1 MCLPEAIWIRPFI
14 KLKAIKNSKATNTIL
29 NNNTKVDDAIV
40 ITPNR
45 LIDDEHKF
53 RSKGFWIAVVLTVV
67 SVGILIKLGLWQ
79 LERGNE
85 KLRYE
90 QQLSERAQQSPRSLD
105 TVISELKGSRTQAQ
119 GASEQLS
126 LNGLKV
132 DVELETPSGL
142 VVLLDNQINQGTVG
156 YVIYMLGKVRLED
169 ENNSLVAEKQLLI
182 DVGFVA
188 ASNDRRE
195 LPQLG
200 SITVPTNMSGRL
212 YTRSVNPLSHELG
225 LENTTPKRIQNI
237 NITALSEYTGQD
249 VLPFVFQPQSLESWP
264 YELLWRPT
272 AMKSEKHFGYSFQW
286 FVMAAVLLFLMLL
299 IGYRYLKAT
308 PITENND
315 G

>member
-1 MCLPEAIWIRPFI
+1 
-14 KLKAIKNSKATNTIL
+14 
-29 NNNTKVDDAIV
+29 V

-67 SVGILIKLGLWQ
+67 SVGALIKLGLWQ
-79 LERGNE
+79 LDRGNE

-90 QQLSERAQQSPRSLD
+90 QQLSERAQQSFRSLD
-105 TVISELKGSRTQAQ
+105 TVISEWKGSRTQAQ
-119 GASEQLS
+119 GTSEQQF

-156 YVIYMLGKVRLED
+156 YVIYMLGEVQSKEQGNQL
-169 ENNSLVAEKQLLI
+169 LHEKQLLI
-182 DVGFVA
+182 DLGFVP

-200 SITVPTNMSGRL
+200 SITVPTKMSGRL
-212 YTRSVNPLSHELG
+212 YTRSINPLSHELG
-225 LENTTPKRIQNI
+225 LENTTPNRIQNL
-237 NITALSEYTGQD
+237 NIAALSQYTGQE
-249 VLPFVFQPQSLESWP
+249 VLPFVFQPQSLDSWP
-264 YELLWRPT
+264 YEMLWRPT
-272 AMKSEKHFGYSFQW
+272 AMRSEKHFGYSFQW

-308 PITENND
+308 PITRNKD

>member
-1 MCLPEAIWIRPFI
+1 M
-14 KLKAIKNSKATNTIL
+14 
-29 NNNTKVDDAIV
+29 

-53 RSKGFWIAVVLTVV
+53 RSKGFWVAVVLTVV

-79 LERGNE
+79 LDRGNE

-90 QQLSERAQQSPRSLD
+90 QQLSERAQQSSRSLD
-105 TVISELKGSRTQAQ
+105 TVISKWKGSRTQAQ
-119 GASEQLS
+119 GASEQQF

-132 DVELETPSGL
+132 DVELETSSGL

-156 YVIYMLGKVRLED
+156 YVIYMLGEVRFKD

-182 DVGFVA
+182 DLGFVA

-200 SITVPTNMSGRL
+200 NITLPTNMSGRL

-237 NITALSEYTGQD
+237 NITALSEYTGQA
-249 VLPFVFQPQSLESWP
+249 VLPFVFQPQRLESWP

>member
-1 MCLPEAIWIRPFI
+1 M
-14 KLKAIKNSKATNTIL
+14 
-29 NNNTKVDDAIV
+29 

-105 TVISELKGSRTQAQ
+105 SVISEWKDSRIQAQ

-142 VVLLDNQINQGTVG
+142 VVLLDNQVNQGAVG
-156 YVIYMLGKVRLED
+156 YVIYMLGEVRFKD
-169 ENNSLVAEKQLLI
+169 ENESLVAEKQLLI
-182 DVGFVA
+182 DLGFVA

-200 SITVPTNMSGRL
+200 NITLPTNMSGRL

-237 NITALSEYTGQD
+237 NITALSEYTGQA

-308 PITENND
+308 PTTENND

>member
-1 MCLPEAIWIRPFI
+1 M
-14 KLKAIKNSKATNTIL
+14 
-29 NNNTKVDDAIV
+29 

-105 TVISELKGSRTQAQ
+105 LVISEWKDSRIQAQ

-142 VVLLDNQINQGTVG
+142 VVLLDNQVNQGTVG
-156 YVIYMLGKVRLED
+156 YVIYMLGEVRFKD

-182 DVGFVA
+182 DLGFVA

-200 SITVPTNMSGRL
+200 NITLPTNMSGRL

-237 NITALSEYTGQD
+237 NITALSEYTGQA

-286 FVMAAVLLFLMLL
+286 FVTAAVLLFLMLL

>member
-14 KLKAIKNSKATNTIL
+14 KLKVIKNSKATNTTL
-29 NNNTKVDDAIV
+29 NNRIKVDDAIV

-53 RSKGFWIAVVLTVV
+53 RGKGFWIAVVLTVV
-67 SVGILIKLGLWQ
+67 SVGALIKLGLWQ
-79 LERGNE
+79 LDRGNE

-90 QQLSERAQQSPRSLD
+90 QQLAERAQLSSQPLGV
-105 TVISELKGSRTQAQ
+105 VISELR
-119 GASEQLS
+119 ELDLS
-126 LNGLKV
+126 DQESLNPQTLNGLKA
-132 DVELETPSGL
+132 DVELVNTSGL
-142 VVLLDNQINQGTVG
+142 ILLLDNQINQGTVG
-156 YVIYMLGKVRLED
+156 YVIYMLGKVRFED
-169 ENNSLVAEKQLLI
+169 ENQLLI
-182 DVGFVA
+182 DLGFVP

-200 SITVPTNMSGRL
+200 SITVPTKMSGHL

-225 LENTTPKRIQNI
+225 LENTTPNRIQNL
-237 NITALSEYTGQD
+237 NIAALSQYTGQE
-249 VLPFVFQPQSLESWP
+249 VLPFVFQPQSLDSWP
-264 YELLWRPT
+264 YEMLWRPT

-308 PITENND
+308 PITRNKD

>member
-1 MCLPEAIWIRPFI
+1 M
-14 KLKAIKNSKATNTIL
+14 
-29 NNNTKVDDAIV
+29 
-40 ITPNR
+40 ITPNG

-105 TVISELKGSRTQAQ
+105 TVISEWKDSRIQAQ

-142 VVLLDNQINQGTVG
+142 VVLLDNQVNQGAVG
-156 YVIYMLGKVRLED
+156 YVIYMLGEVRFKD
-169 ENNSLVAEKQLLI
+169 ENESLVAENQLLI
-182 DVGFVA
+182 DLGFVA

-200 SITVPTNMSGRL
+200 NITLPTNMSGRL

-225 LENTTPKRIQNI
+225 LENTMPKRIQNI
-237 NITALSEYTGQD
+237 NITALSEYTGQA

-299 IGYRYLKAT
+299 IGYRCLKAT

>member
-79 LERGNE
+79 LERGNG

-105 TVISELKGSRTQAQ
+105 SVISEWKDSRIQAQ

-142 VVLLDNQINQGTVG
+142 VVLLDNQVNQGAVG
-156 YVIYMLGKVRLED
+156 YVIYMLGEVRFKD
-169 ENNSLVAEKQLLI
+169 ENESLVAEKQLLI
-182 DVGFVA
+182 DLGFVA

-200 SITVPTNMSGRL
+200 NITLPTNMSGRL

-237 NITALSEYTGQD
+237 NITALSEYTGQA

-299 IGYRYLKAT
+299 IGYRYLKVT

>member
-1 MCLPEAIWIRPFI
+1 M
-14 KLKAIKNSKATNTIL
+14 
-29 NNNTKVDDAIV
+29 

-79 LERGNE
+79 LDRGNE

-105 TVISELKGSRTQAQ
+105 GVISELQNSRTQAQ
-119 GASEQLS
+119 DLSEQQS

-132 DVELETPSGL
+132 DVTLETSSGL
-142 VVLLDNQINQGTVG
+142 VILLDNQINQGTVG
-156 YVIYMLGKVRLED
+156 YVIYMLGEVQVQGKQFLR
-169 ENNSLVAEKQLLI
+169 KHQLLI
-182 DVGFVA
+182 DLGFVV
-188 ASNDRRE
+188 ASRDRRE

-200 SITVPTNMSGRL
+200 NITLPTNMSGRL
-212 YTRSVNPLSHELG
+212 YTRSVNPLSHELA

-237 NITALSEYTGQD
+237 NITALSEYTGQE

-286 FVMAAVLLFLMLL
+286 FVMAAVLLLLIML
-299 IGYRYLKAT
+299 IGYRYLKKT
-308 PITENND
+308 PITENQD

>member
-1 MCLPEAIWIRPFI
+1 M
-14 KLKAIKNSKATNTIL
+14 KNSKATNTIL
-29 NNNTKVDDAIV
+29 NNNTKEDDAIV

-90 QQLSERAQQSPRSLD
+90 QQLSERAQQSSRSLD
-105 TVISELKGSRTQAQ
+105 AVISEWKDSRIQAQ
-119 GASEQLS
+119 GASEQLF

-132 DVELETPSGL
+132 DVELKAPSGL

-156 YVIYMLGKVRLED
+156 YMIYMLGEVPTQDGR
-169 ENNSLVAEKQLLI
+169 KQLLI
-182 DVGFVA
+182 DLGFVA
-188 ASNDRRE
+188 ASRDRRE

-200 SITVPTNMSGRL
+200 SITLLTNLSGRL
-212 YTRSVNPLSHELG
+212 YTRSLNPLSHELG
-225 LENTTPKRIQNI
+225 LENTTPNRIQNL
-237 NITALSEYTGQD
+237 NITALSQYTGQE
-249 VLPFVFQPQSLESWP
+249 VLPFVFQPQSLDSWP
-264 YELLWRPT
+264 YEMLWRPT

-286 FVMAAVLLFLMLL
+286 FVMAAVLLFLTML

-308 PITENND
+308 PITRNKD

>member
-1 MCLPEAIWIRPFI
+1 M
-14 KLKAIKNSKATNTIL
+14 
-29 NNNTKVDDAIV
+29 

-67 SVGILIKLGLWQ
+67 SVGALIKLGLWQ
-79 LERGNE
+79 LDRGND

-90 QQLSERAQQSPRSLD
+90 QQLTERAQLSPQPLD
-105 TVISELKGSRTQAQ
+105 VVISELREQ
-119 GASEQLS
+119 GLSGQES
-126 LNGLKV
+126 LNPQTLSGLKADV
-132 DVELETPSGL
+132 DLVNTSGL
-142 VVLLDNQINQGTVG
+142 MFLLDNQINQGTVG
-156 YVIYMLGKVRLED
+156 YVIYMLGEVRFKD
-169 ENNSLVAEKQLLI
+169 ENESLVAEKQLLI
-182 DVGFVA
+182 DLGFVA

-200 SITVPTNMSGRL
+200 NITLPINMSGRL

-237 NITALSEYTGQD
+237 NITALSEYTGQA

-286 FVMAAVLLFLMLL
+286 FVMAVVLLFLMLL

>member
-1 MCLPEAIWIRPFI
+1 M
-14 KLKAIKNSKATNTIL
+14 
-29 NNNTKVDDAIV
+29 

-79 LERGNE
+79 LDRGNE

-90 QQLSERAQQSPRSLD
+90 QQLSERAQQSSRSLD
-105 TVISELKGSRTQAQ
+105 AVISEWKESRIQAQ
-119 GASEQLS
+119 GASEQPS

-132 DVELETPSGL
+132 DVDLEMPSGL

-182 DVGFVA
+182 DLGFVA

-200 SITVPTNMSGRL
+200 SITVPSKMSGRL

-225 LENTTPKRIQNI
+225 LENTTPNRIQNL
-237 NITALSEYTGQD
+237 NMAALSQYTGQE
-249 VLPFVFQPQSLESWP
+249 VLPFVFQPQSLGSWP
-264 YELLWRPT
+264 YELLWRPM

>member
-1 MCLPEAIWIRPFI
+1 M
-14 KLKAIKNSKATNTIL
+14 KNSKATNTIL

-67 SVGILIKLGLWQ
+67 SVGALIKLGLWQ
-79 LERGNE
+79 LDRGNE

-90 QQLSERAQQSPRSLD
+90 QQLSERAQQSSRSLD
-105 TVISELKGSRTQAQ
+105 TVISEWKGSRTQMQ
-119 GASEQLS
+119 GASEQPS
-126 LNGLKV
+126 LNGLRV
-132 DVELETPSGL
+132 DLELEAPSGL

-156 YVIYMLGKVRLED
+156 YVIYMLGEVPTQDGR
-169 ENNSLVAEKQLLI
+169 KQLLI
-182 DVGFVA
+182 DLGFVA
-188 ASNDRRE
+188 ASRDRRE

-200 SITVPTNMSGRL
+200 SITLPTNMSGRL
-212 YTRSVNPLSHELG
+212 YTRSLNPLSHELG
-225 LENTTPKRIQNI
+225 LENTTPNRIQNL
-237 NITALSEYTGQD
+237 NITALSQYTGQE
-249 VLPFVFQPQSLESWP
+249 VLPFVFQPQSLDAWP
-264 YELLWRPT
+264 YEMLWRPT

-286 FVMAAVLLFLMLL
+286 FVMAAVLLFLTML

-308 PITENND
+308 PITRNKD

>member
-1 MCLPEAIWIRPFI
+1 M
-14 KLKAIKNSKATNTIL
+14 
-29 NNNTKVDDAIV
+29 

-90 QQLSERAQQSPRSLD
+90 QQLSERALQSSQSLG
-105 TVISELKGSRTQAQ
+105 VIISELQEQGSSGQESLNPQT
-119 GASEQLS
+119 
-126 LNGLKV
+126 LNGLKA
-132 DVELETPSGL
+132 DVELVNTSGL
-142 VVLLDNQINQGTVG
+142 ILLLDNQINQGTVG
-156 YVIYMLGKVRLED
+156 YVIYMLGAVPTQDGR
-169 ENNSLVAEKQLLI
+169 KQLLI
-182 DVGFVA
+182 DLGFIA
-188 ASNDRRE
+188 ASSDRRE

-200 SITVPTNMSGRL
+200 NITLPTKLSGRL

-225 LENTTPKRIQNI
+225 LENTTPNRIQNL
-237 NITALSEYTGQD
+237 NITALSEYIGQE

-286 FVMAAVLLFLMLL
+286 FVMAAVLSFLMLL
-299 IGYRYLKAT
+299 IGFRYFKK
-308 PITENND
+308 NGHMNKKK
-315 G
+315 

>member
-1 MCLPEAIWIRPFI
+1 M
-14 KLKAIKNSKATNTIL
+14 KNSKATNTIL

-79 LERGNE
+79 LDRGNE

-90 QQLSERAQQSPRSLD
+90 QQLSERAQQSSRLLD
-105 TVISELKGSRTQAQ
+105 AVISEWKDSRTQAQ
-119 GASEQLS
+119 GSPELPS

-156 YVIYMLGKVRLED
+156 YVIYMLGEVPTQDGR
-169 ENNSLVAEKQLLI
+169 KQLLI
-182 DVGFVA
+182 DLGFVA
-188 ASNDRRE
+188 ASRDRRE

-200 SITVPTNMSGRL
+200 SITLPTNMSGRL

-225 LENTTPKRIQNI
+225 LENTTPNRIQNL
-237 NITALSEYTGQD
+237 NITALSQYTGQE
-249 VLPFVFQPQSLESWP
+249 VLPFVFQPQSLDSWP
-264 YELLWRPT
+264 YEMLWRPT

-286 FVMAAVLLFLMLL
+286 FVMAAVLLFLTML

-308 PITENND
+308 PITRNKD

>member
-14 KLKAIKNSKATNTIL
+14 KLKAIKNSKATSTIL
-29 NNNTKVDDAIV
+29 NNNTKVDNAIV

-67 SVGILIKLGLWQ
+67 SVGALIKLGLWQ
-79 LERGNE
+79 LDRGND

-90 QQLSERAQQSPRSLD
+90 QQLTERAQLSPQPLD
-105 TVISELKGSRTQAQ
+105 VVISELREQ
-119 GASEQLS
+119 GLSGQES
-126 LNGLKV
+126 LNPQTLSGLKADV
-132 DVELETPSGL
+132 DLVNTSGL
-142 VVLLDNQINQGTVG
+142 MFLLDNQINQGTVG

-182 DVGFVA
+182 DLGFVA

-200 SITVPTNMSGRL
+200 NITLPINMSGRL

-237 NITALSEYTGQD
+237 NITALSEYTGQA

>member
-14 KLKAIKNSKATNTIL
+14 KLKAMKNSKATNTIL

-105 TVISELKGSRTQAQ
+105 TVISEWKGSRTQAQ
-119 GASEQLS
+119 GSSELPS
-126 LNGLKV
+126 LNGLRV

-156 YVIYMLGKVRLED
+156 YVIYMLGEVRFED

-182 DVGFVA
+182 DLGFVA

-200 SITVPTNMSGRL
+200 NITLPTNMSGRL

-237 NITALSEYTGQD
+237 NITALSEYTGQA

>member
-1 MCLPEAIWIRPFI
+1 M
-14 KLKAIKNSKATNTIL
+14 KNSKATNTIL

-79 LERGNE
+79 LDRGNE
-85 KLRYE
+85 KLSYE
-90 QQLSERAQQSPRSLD
+90 QQLSERAQQSSRSLD
-105 TVISELKGSRTQAQ
+105 TVISEWKDSRIQAQ
-119 GASEQLS
+119 GSSELPS

-142 VVLLDNQINQGTVG
+142 VVLLDNQVNQGAVG
-156 YVIYMLGKVRLED
+156 YVIYMLGEVRFKD
-169 ENNSLVAEKQLLI
+169 ENESLVAEKQLLI
-182 DVGFVA
+182 DLGFVA

-200 SITVPTNMSGRL
+200 NITLPTNMSGRL

-237 NITALSEYTGQD
+237 NITALSEYTGQA

>member
-14 KLKAIKNSKATNTIL
+14 KLKAIKNSKATSTIL
-29 NNNTKVDDAIV
+29 NNNTKVDNAIV

-67 SVGILIKLGLWQ
+67 SVGALIKLGLWQ
-79 LERGNE
+79 LDRGND

-90 QQLSERAQQSPRSLD
+90 QQLTERAQLSPQPLD
-105 TVISELKGSRTQAQ
+105 VVISELREQ
-119 GASEQLS
+119 GLSGQES
-126 LNGLKV
+126 LNPQTLSGLKADV
-132 DVELETPSGL
+132 DLVNTSGL
-142 VVLLDNQINQGTVG
+142 MFLLDNQINQGTVG
-156 YVIYMLGKVRLED
+156 YVIYMLGEVRFKD
-169 ENNSLVAEKQLLI
+169 ENESLVAEKQLLI
-182 DVGFVA
+182 DLGFVA

-200 SITVPTNMSGRL
+200 NITLPINMSGRL

-237 NITALSEYTGQD
+237 NITALSEYTGQA

-286 FVMAAVLLFLMLL
+286 FVMAVVLLFLMLL

>member
-1 MCLPEAIWIRPFI
+1 M
-14 KLKAIKNSKATNTIL
+14 
-29 NNNTKVDDAIV
+29 

-67 SVGILIKLGLWQ
+67 SVGILIKLGFWQ
-79 LERGNE
+79 LDRGNE

-90 QQLSERAQQSPRSLD
+90 QQLSERAQQSSRSLD
-105 TVISELKGSRTQAQ
+105 AVISEWKESRIQAQ
-119 GASEQLS
+119 GASEQPS

-132 DVELETPSGL
+132 DVDLEMPSGL

-182 DVGFVA
+182 DLGFVA

-200 SITVPTNMSGRL
+200 SITVPSKMSGRL

-225 LENTTPKRIQNI
+225 LENTTPNRIQNL
-237 NITALSEYTGQD
+237 NIAALSQYTGQE
-249 VLPFVFQPQSLESWP
+249 VLPFVFQPQSLGSWP
-264 YELLWRPT
+264 YELLWRPM

>member
-1 MCLPEAIWIRPFI
+1 M
-14 KLKAIKNSKATNTIL
+14 KNSKATNTIL

-53 RSKGFWIAVVLTVV
+53 RSIGFWIAVVLTVV

-79 LERGNE
+79 LDRGNE

-90 QQLSERAQQSPRSLD
+90 QQLSERAQQSSRLLD
-105 TVISELKGSRTQAQ
+105 AVISEWKDSRTQAQ
-119 GASEQLS
+119 GSPELPS

-132 DVELETPSGL
+132 DVELEAPSGL

-156 YVIYMLGKVRLED
+156 YVIYMLGEVPTQDGR
-169 ENNSLVAEKQLLI
+169 KQLLI
-182 DVGFVA
+182 DLGFVA

-200 SITVPTNMSGRL
+200 NITLPTNMSGRL

-225 LENTTPKRIQNI
+225 LENTMPKRIQNI
-237 NITALSEYTGQD
+237 NITALSQYTGQE
-249 VLPFVFQPQSLESWP
+249 VLPFVFQPQSLDAWP
-264 YELLWRPT
+264 YEMLWRPT

-286 FVMAAVLLFLMLL
+286 FVMAAVLLFLTML

-308 PITENND
+308 PITRNKD

>member
-53 RSKGFWIAVVLTVV
+53 RSKGFWVAVVLTVV

-79 LERGNE
+79 LDRGNE

-90 QQLSERAQQSPRSLD
+90 QQLSERAQQSSRSLD
-105 TVISELKGSRTQAQ
+105 TVISEWKGSRTQAQ
-119 GASEQLS
+119 GASEQQF

-132 DVELETPSGL
+132 DVELETSSGL

-156 YVIYMLGKVRLED
+156 YVIYMLGEVRFKD

-182 DVGFVA
+182 DLGFVA

-200 SITVPTNMSGRL
+200 NITLPTNMSGRL

-237 NITALSEYTGQD
+237 NITALSEYTGQA

-299 IGYRYLKAT
+299 IGYRYLKTT

>member
-53 RSKGFWIAVVLTVV
+53 RSKGFWVAVVLTVV

-79 LERGNE
+79 LDRGNE

-90 QQLSERAQQSPRSLD
+90 QQLSERAQQSSRSLD
-105 TVISELKGSRTQAQ
+105 TVISKWKGLRTQAQ
-119 GASEQLS
+119 GASEQLF

-132 DVELETPSGL
+132 DVELEAPSGL

-156 YVIYMLGKVRLED
+156 YVIYMLGEVRFKD

-182 DVGFVA
+182 DLGFVA

-200 SITVPTNMSGRL
+200 NITLPTNMSGRL

-237 NITALSEYTGQD
+237 NITVLSEYTGQD

-299 IGYRYLKAT
+299 IGYRYLKAI

>member
-1 MCLPEAIWIRPFI
+1 MRE
-14 KLKAIKNSKATNTIL
+14 
-29 NNNTKVDDAIV
+29 
-40 ITPNR
+40 
-45 LIDDEHKF
+45 
-53 RSKGFWIAVVLTVV
+53 
-67 SVGILIKLGLWQ
+67 LGLSGQ
-79 LERGNE
+79 E
-85 KLRYE
+85 
-90 QQLSERAQQSPRSLD
+90 SLNPQ
-105 TVISELKGSRTQAQ
+105 T
-119 GASEQLS
+119 
-126 LNGLKV
+126 LNGLKA
-132 DVELETPSGL
+132 DVELVNTSGL
-142 VVLLDNQINQGTVG
+142 MLLLDNQINQGKVG
-156 YVIYMLGKVRLED
+156 YVIYMLGEVRFKD
-169 ENNSLVAEKQLLI
+169 ENESLVAEKQLLI
-182 DVGFVA
+182 DLGFVA

-200 SITVPTNMSGRL
+200 NITLPINMSGRL

-237 NITALSEYTGQD
+237 NITALSEYTGQA

-286 FVMAAVLLFLMLL
+286 FVMAVVLLFLMLL

>member
-1 MCLPEAIWIRPFI
+1 ML
-14 KLKAIKNSKATNTIL
+14 
-29 NNNTKVDDAIV
+29 
-40 ITPNR
+40 TPNR
-45 LIDDEHKF
+45 LIHDEKKF

-79 LERGNE
+79 LDRGNE

-90 QQLSERAQQSPRSLD
+90 QQLSERAQQSSRSLD
-105 TVISELKGSRTQAQ
+105 TVISEWKDSRIQAQ

-142 VVLLDNQINQGTVG
+142 VVLLDNQVNQGAVG
-156 YVIYMLGKVRLED
+156 YVIYMLGEVRFKD
-169 ENNSLVAEKQLLI
+169 ENESLVAEKQLLI
-182 DVGFVA
+182 DLGFVA

-200 SITVPTNMSGRL
+200 NITLPTNMSGRL

-225 LENTTPKRIQNI
+225 LENTMPKRIQNI

-272 AMKSEKHFGYSFQW
+272 AMKPEKHFGYSFQW
-286 FVMAAVLLFLMLL
+286 FVMAAVLLFLMVL
-299 IGYRYLKAT
+299 IGYRYMKGT
-308 PITENND
+308 PKVRD
-315 G
+315 